1 MLVEVEGGGDFHV
14 SHPVVQVDT
23 GMQFV
28 LVKAQFLLAA
38 HQEHIQQVAVRWY
51 IETLELVILQ
61 VQTRHV
67 LLQIAVAV
75 HITCDIFKGICL
87 ACHLS
92 LLVEH
97 EEIQV
102 LVVPVIDIIL
112 ETNLVCRVVHT

>member
-1 MLVEVEGGGDFHV
+1 
-14 SHPVVQVDT
+14 
-23 GMQFV
+23 MQFV
-28 LVKAQFLLAA
+28 LVKAQFLLTA
-38 HQEHIQQVAVRWY
+38 HQKHIQQVAVSRY
-51 IETLELVILQ
+51 VEALELVVLK